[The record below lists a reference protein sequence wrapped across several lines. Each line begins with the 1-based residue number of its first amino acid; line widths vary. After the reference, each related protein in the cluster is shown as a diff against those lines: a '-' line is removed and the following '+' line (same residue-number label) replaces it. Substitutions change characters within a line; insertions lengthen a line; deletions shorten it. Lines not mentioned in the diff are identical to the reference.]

1 MTQKETIFLGSRL
14 TQLREKNG
22 VKSLQAM
29 MDLLNNSGNDE
40 YAVYNKSTLSRVESA
55 SVGEKTVVK
64 WAKAYCDVLGYSEK
78 QTELFLRGDKIAV
91 PDTSALMKNPQLV
104 EELGEEY
111 NMVVIPD
118 IVIRELDG
126 IKNSNSGA
134 MGTRAWEIIRGIGY
148 GERVIKMD
156 YNGDKSIEKD
166 EQIIIVAKKSH
177 RNI

>member
-1 MTQKETIFLGSRL
+1 MLRILRNRCVNAEKVFHRCTKRL
-14 TQLREKNG
+14 
-22 VKSLQAM
+22 
-29 MDLLNNSGNDE
+29 LLNNSGNDE

-148 GERVIKMD
+148 GERELTH
-156 YNGDKSIEKD
+156 SI
-166 EQIIIVAKKSH
+166 VF
-177 RNI
+177 